1 MNRIMKWIIGTGI
14 VSIVIGLLFLL
25 FTFNPG
31 NWMMGNGA
39 FMGERDGGM
48 MHGNGGMGRG
58 GIIELVASNEP
69 NQPLPL
75 PQRLKPDRVTD
86 DALYY
91 TVRAERG
98 EHRFFD
104 EGVSTETLGYN
115 GSLLG
120 PMIELPIEKTVYI
133 KTINQLNEPTSFHWH
148 GLVIP
153 GSEDGGPHQLID
165 PGEQKQVRL
174 DIDQQPA
181 TLWFHPHPMGATAE
195 QVYLGLSG
203 LLYVTDELQTGL
215 PNTYGIDDIPLIVQ
229 DRLFTDDGQLDYD
242 RQMNVDG
249 TVGDTLIANGAI
261 NTTFD
266 VTTDTLRVRL
276 VNGSNARNLD
286 FSLSN
291 WEPFTQIATDGGL
304 LDKPVALETLTLT
317 PSERA
322 EILIDF
328 SEQALEDKITLQANG
343 VSFTTF
349 TLRER
354 NRQDVDGINP
364 FDEGPTS
371 NNSSETDRRLT
382 LFGMGNMVTIDGK
395 RFDPDRIDIQ
405 VEQGTTE
412 VWEIYNRED
421 MMGGMTHPFHIHGV
435 QFRILERDGNP
446 PPANERGWKDTV
458 AVAPDERVKIEVTF
472 QEKGTFMYHCHILEH
487 EENGMMGQLQVN

>member
-1 MNRIMKWIIGTGI
+1 MNRSITWIIGAGL
-14 VSIVIGLLFLL
+14 VLSIVVGLLLLL
-25 FTFNPG
+25 FTFTPG
-31 NWMMGNGA
+31 RWMMGNDS
-39 FMGERDGGM
+39 FMGNQDDVGM
-48 MHGNGGMGRG
+48 MHGGMGRG
-58 GIIELVASNEP
+58 NTIDLTASSEP
-69 NQPLPL
+69 TKPLPI
-75 PQRLKPDRVTD
+75 PERLQPDRVTD

-91 TVRAERG
+91 TVRTELG

-104 EGVSTETLGYN
+104 EGVRTETLGYN
-115 GSLLG
+115 GNVLG
-120 PMIELPIEKTVYI
+120 PMIELPAGKTVYI
-133 KTINQLNEPTSFHWH
+133 NTINQLDEATSFHWH

-153 GSEDGGPHQLID
+153 GEEDGGPHQLIAS
-165 PGEQKQVRL
+165 GEEKQVRL
-174 DIDQQPA
+174 DIDQEPA

-195 QVYLGLSG
+195 QVYLGLAG
-203 LLYVTDELQTGL
+203 LLYVTSEMPTGL

-229 DRLFTDDGQLDYD
+229 DRLFTADGELDYD
-242 RQMNVDG
+242 GQMNIDG
-249 TVGDTLIANGAI
+249 TLGDTIIANGAI

-266 VTTDTLRVRL
+266 VTTETLRVRL

-291 WEPFTQIATDGGL
+291 GEPFIQIATDGGR
-304 LDKPVALETLTLT
+304 LDKPVSLETLTLT

-328 SEQALEDKITLQANG
+328 SGQSLQDKIDLQANG
-343 VSFTTF
+343 VAFTSF

-354 NRQDVDGINP
+354 NKQDEDGFEHP
-364 FDEGPTS
+364 TEEYTS
-371 NNSSETDRRLT
+371 NDSSGADRRLT

-395 RFDPDRIDIQ
+395 RFDPDRIDIN
-405 VEQGTTE
+405 VEQGSTE

-446 PPANERGWKDTV
+446 PPENERGWKDTV
-458 AVAPDERVKIEVTF
+458 AVAPGEMVKIEMTF